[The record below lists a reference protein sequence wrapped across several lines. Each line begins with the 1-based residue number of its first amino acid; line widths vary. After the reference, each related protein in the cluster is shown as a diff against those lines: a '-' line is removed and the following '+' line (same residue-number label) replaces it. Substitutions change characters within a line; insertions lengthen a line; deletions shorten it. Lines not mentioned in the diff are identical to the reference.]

1 MDMNSRS
8 YYQQSS
14 RILLALIIGLM
25 IACGEKK
32 KETSSSDEFDDAKAQ
47 LKENVERTLRDIPPP
62 SEIPYIIQGTG
73 ADFNPNIVND
83 YQKYES
89 YTISAKKAAF
99 NLGVY
104 ATDIGYLSS
113 YGRTQDA
120 LNYMDVCLK
129 LTETIGAKD
138 AIDFNVLE
146 RFEKN
151 LSNPDSLAVIID
163 YVIANSDTYLQ
174 SNDRNNIAALVI
186 GGTFV
191 EALYISTQIIETYP
205 KDMLP
210 ADLRLQV
217 LSPLVQM
224 LSKQKEP
231 LKDVIE
237 LLESVDDKDEWEQ
250 ATLNSL
256 NELYQNYSEFDPM
269 GKIAEGKG
277 HEVLNDEALSRL
289 TTQVDSIR
297 TNVVY

>member
-1 MDMNSRS
+1 MNSRS

-14 RILLALIIGLM
+14 KILLALIFGLV

-32 KETSSSDEFDDAKAQ
+32 KDAGSSSEFDEAKSQ

-73 ADFNPNIVND
+73 ADFNPNIVNS

-113 YGRTQDA
+113 YGKTQEA

-138 AIDFNVLE
+138 AIDFDVLE

-151 LSNPDSLAVIID
+151 LSNPDSLAIIID
-163 YVIANSDTYLQ
+163 HVIANSDTYLQ

-191 EALYISTQIIETYP
+191 EALYISTQIIDTYP

-210 ADLRLQV
+210 NDLRLQV

-224 LSKQKEP
+224 LSKQKGA
-231 LKDVIE
+231 LKDVID
-237 LLESVDDKDEWEQ
+237 LLESVDDKDDWEQ
-250 ATLNSL
+250 ATINSL
-256 NELYQNYSEFDPM
+256 NELYNSYTQFDPM

-277 HEVLNDEALSRL
+277 NEVLNDQALSRL
-289 TTQVDSIR
+289 TIQVDSIR
-297 TNVVY
+297 SNVVY

>member
-1 MDMNSRS
+1 MNSRS
-8 YYQQSS
+8 FYQLSS
-14 RILLALIIGLM
+14 KILLAIIFGLIV
-25 IACGEKK
+25 ACGSDKK
-32 KETSSSDEFDDAKAQ
+32 KESDSSKEFDAAQ
-47 LKENVERTLRDIPPP
+47 KELKNNLEKTIRDIPSP

-83 YQKYES
+83 HQKYES
-89 YTISAKKAAF
+89 YTTAAKKAAF

-113 YGRTQDA
+113 YGKTQEA

-129 LTETIGAKD
+129 LTSTIGAKD
-138 AIDFNVLE
+138 AIDFDVLE

-151 LSNPDSLAVIID
+151 LSDPDSLANIID
-163 YVIANSDTYLQ
+163 EVIDNSDKYLQ
-174 SNDRNNIAALVI
+174 NNDRTNIAALVI

-210 ADLRLQV
+210 DDLRLQV
-217 LSPLVQM
+217 LAPLVSM
-224 LSKQKEP
+224 LSDQKES

-237 LLESVDDKDEWEQ
+237 LLESVDDKDEWEL
-250 ATLNSL
+250 ATINSL
-256 NELYQNYSEFDPM
+256 TELYNNYTEFDPK

-277 HEVLNDEALSRL
+277 NEVLNDEALSRL
-289 TTQVDSIR
+289 TIQVDSIR
-297 TNVVY
+297 SNVVH

>member
-1 MDMNSRS
+1 MNSRS

>member
-14 RILLALIIGLM
+14 RILLALIIGVV

-32 KETSSSDEFDDAKAQ
+32 KETGSSEEFDTAKAQ
-47 LKENVERTLRDIPPP
+47 LKENVEKTLRDIPPP

-174 SNDRNNIAALVI
+174 TNDRNNIAALVI
-186 GGTFV
+186 GGTFI

-210 ADLRLQV
+210 DDLRLQV

-231 LKDVIE
+231 LKDVID

-250 ATLNSL
+250 ATINSL
-256 NELYQNYSEFDPM
+256 NELYKNYSEFDPM

-277 HEVLNDEALSRL
+277 NEVLNDEALSRL
-289 TTQVDSIR
+289 TMQVDSIR